1 MTIYRIETTII
12 PQTIAGRK
20 FADEYEERLRN
31 QGAFDS
37 RNEGTV
43 TIDITASY
51 QFNLIEDSDSEGLQ
65 GSRMGSQ
72 GSQNSGSEE
81 QA

>member
-31 QGAFDS
+31 QGAFYA
-37 RNEGTV
+37 RNEDAE
-43 TIDITASY
+43 TIDITARY
-51 QFNLIEDSDSEGLQ
+51 QFNLKEESDPDGSQ

-72 GSQNSGSEE
+72 GSESEDKNG
-81 QA
+81 

>member
-31 QGAFDS
+31 QGAFYA
-37 RNEGTV
+37 RNEDAE
-43 TIDITASY
+43 TIDITARY
-51 QFNLIEDSDSEGLQ
+51 QFNLKEDDE
-65 GSRMGSQ
+65 
-72 GSQNSGSEE
+72 
-81 QA
+81 

>member
-12 PQTIAGRK
+12 PQTIEGRK

-31 QGAFDS
+31 QGAFYA
-37 RNEGTV
+37 RNEDTE
-43 TIDITASY
+43 TIDITARY
-51 QFNLIEDSDSEGLQ
+51 QFNLKEESDSDGSQ

-72 GSQNSGSEE
+72 GSESEE

>member
-31 QGAFDS
+31 QGAFYA
-37 RNEGTV
+37 RNEDAEN
-43 TIDITASY
+43 IDITARY
-51 QFNLIEDSDSEGLQ
+51 QFNLIEE
-65 GSRMGSQ
+65 
-72 GSQNSGSEE
+72 SEE

>member
-51 QFNLIEDSDSEGLQ
+51 QFNLIEESDPEGSQ
-65 GSRMGSQ
+65 MGSQ
-72 GSQNSGSEE
+72 GSQKSESEE
-81 QA
+81 KA

>member
-37 RNEGTV
+37 RNEGTA

-51 QFNLIEDSDSEGLQ
+51 QFNLKEESDPKGSQ

-72 GSQNSGSEE
+72 GSESEE
-81 QA
+81 RAW

>member
-31 QGAFDS
+31 QGAFYA
-37 RNEGTV
+37 RNEDAE
-43 TIDITASY
+43 TIDITARY
-51 QFNLIEDSDSEGLQ
+51 QFNLKEERDPDGSQ
-65 GSRMGSQ
+65 GSQMGSQ
-72 GSQNSGSEE
+72 GSESEDKNG
-81 QA
+81 

>member
-31 QGAFDS
+31 QGAFYA
-37 RNEGTV
+37 RNEDAE
-43 TIDITASY
+43 TIDITARY
-51 QFNLIEDSDSEGLQ
+51 QFNLKED
-65 GSRMGSQ
+65 
-72 GSQNSGSEE
+72 EE
-81 QA
+81 ERV

>member
-31 QGAFDS
+31 QGAFKS
-37 RNEGTV
+37 RIDGTNK
-43 TIDITASY
+43 INITASY
-51 QFNLIEDSDSEGLQ
+51 QFNLKEG
-65 GSRMGSQ
+65 
-72 GSQNSGSEE
+72 EE
-81 QA
+81 ERV

>member
-1 MTIYRIETTII
+1 MRMGIFEEEEDTMTIYRIETTII

-37 RNEGTV
+37 RNEGT
-43 TIDITASY
+43 TKINIMARY
-51 QFNLIEDSDSEGLQ
+51 QFNLKED
-65 GSRMGSQ
+65 
-72 GSQNSGSEE
+72 EE
-81 QA
+81 ERV